1 MADMATREAYG
12 KALAEIGA
20 DPKVVVLDADLA
32 GSTKTGDFKKVY
44 PDRFFDMGIA
54 EGNMVTTAA
63 GISTCGKTVFCS
75 SFAIFAS
82 ERACEQVRN
91 SVCYPNL
98 NVKVC
103 ATHAGLTVGEDG
115 ASHQCLEDLAIMRT
129 FPNMTVLCPSDA
141 AQTRMAI
148 KAAAET
154 YGPFYVRLGRMKVAD
169 VYGEFGQDVPFQ
181 IGKANQLKDG
191 KDLTIIACG
200 IMVQEALEAAEMLKA
215 KGIES
220 RVIDMFCIKPIDRE
234 AIIAASK
241 ETGLIVTAEEH
252 MVSGGLGGAV
262 SEVVCEEAPCKV
274 VRFGVK
280 DQFGQSGTP
289 KALLEAYKLTS
300 ADLAD
305 VCEKAFANK

>member
-1 MADMATREAYG
+1 
-12 KALAEIGA
+12 
-20 DPKVVVLDADLA
+20 
-32 GSTKTGDFKKVY
+32 
-44 PDRFFDMGIA
+44 
-54 EGNMVTTAA
+54 
-63 GISTCGKTVFCS
+63 
-75 SFAIFAS
+75 
-82 ERACEQVRN
+82 
-91 SVCYPNL
+91 
-98 NVKVC
+98 
-103 ATHAGLTVGEDG
+103 
-115 ASHQCLEDLAIMRT
+115 
-129 FPNMTVLCPSDA
+129 
-141 AQTRMAI
+141 
-148 KAAAET
+148 
-154 YGPFYVRLGRMKVAD
+154 MKVAD

-215 KGIES
+215 KGIEA

>member
-12 KALAEIGA
+12 KALAEVGA
-20 DPKVVVLDADLA
+20 DSKVVVLDADLA

-169 VYGEFGQDVPFQ
+169 VYGEFGQ
-181 IGKANQLKDG
+181 
-191 KDLTIIACG
+191 
-200 IMVQEALEAAEMLKA
+200 
-215 KGIES
+215 
-220 RVIDMFCIKPIDRE
+220 
-234 AIIAASK
+234 
-241 ETGLIVTAEEH
+241 
-252 MVSGGLGGAV
+252 
-262 SEVVCEEAPCKV
+262 
-274 VRFGVK
+274 
-280 DQFGQSGTP
+280 SGTP

-300 ADLAD
+300 ADLAET
-305 VCEKAFANK
+305 CEKAFANK